1 MNIFIFCLPS
11 IQIIPDW
18 KITDGITDGKFSSG
32 INKRNK
38 WNYFLGTRV
47 DSVMLLE
54 EGFEVQSADIS
65 DKMLKQAYE
74 TRWKRRRE
82 DIFDRWGN

>member
-1 MNIFIFCLPS
+1 MMIDCFK
-11 IQIIPDW
+11 IIV
-18 KITDGITDGKFSSG
+18 
-32 INKRNK
+32 N
-38 WNYFLGTRV
+38 RV

-74 TRWKRRRE
+74 TRWDRRKE
-82 DIFDRWGN
+82 DIFDRWGKSYFDTLNNICKIKIPKSIMLGIMNQ